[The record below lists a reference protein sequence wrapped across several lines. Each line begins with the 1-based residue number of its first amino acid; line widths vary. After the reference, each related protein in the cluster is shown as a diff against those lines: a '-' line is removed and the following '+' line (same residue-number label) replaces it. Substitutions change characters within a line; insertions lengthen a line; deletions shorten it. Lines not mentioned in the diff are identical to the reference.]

1 MMSFLSLDLLLG
13 KGEENDNEKK
23 WEVLKIIYL
32 ATSQNGMSDSQ
43 LARSIQPES
52 SCI

>member
-1 MMSFLSLDLLLG
+1 MWW
-13 KGEENDNEKK
+13 KGEEDDNEKK

-43 LARSIQPES
+43 LALSIQAES
-52 SCI
+52 CCI